1 MSISRIFALVDKEW
15 RQTVREPSCIAI
27 GVILPIILLLTF
39 GYGLSLDMKRVRLG
53 IVSPVNCKPAD
64 EIVERFRNNPHFE
77 VTLLPTLGMARD
89 LLASRKADAVLS
101 LPQQLVRADLQRG
114 TGVDILVNSTS
125 IVIADT
131 YRHAILRT
139 LLSGQ
144 KGPPPFVIRS
154 RMWFNEAVK
163 STWFLVPGVLVIVM
177 SIIGCLLTA
186 LQMAKE
192 YEQGTIEQLFAT
204 PATAGDLLVAK
215 LLCNYVIG
223 MVAFV
228 ISALFSRFVFGVPMV
243 GSLVWIWVG
252 ASFYLFT
259 QMAVGLVISSVAKS
273 QFISALLAVILS
285 FLPVVVLSGFFYDIS
300 SMSAA
305 MQWVTAFIP
314 ARYFAEFVLT
324 SFLVG
329 DIPTIYVR
337 DLLALAGFI
346 AVLLAT
352 ACVVNAKNAGRGGR

>member
-1 MSISRIFALVDKEW
+1 MSIHRILALVDKEW

-27 GVILPIILLLTF
+27 GVVLPIILLLTF
-39 GYGLSLDMKRVRLG
+39 GYGLSLDMKSVRLG
-53 IVSPVNCKPAD
+53 IVSPVNGKPAD

-77 VTLLPTLGMARD
+77 VELLPTAGVARER
-89 LLASRKADAVLS
+89 LASRATDAVLV

-114 TGVDILVNSTS
+114 AGIDILVNSTS

-131 YRHAILRT
+131 YRHAILRV
-139 LLSGQ
+139 LASAA
-144 KGPPPFVIRS
+144 KGPPPFAIHS
-154 RMWFNEAVK
+154 RMWFNETVK
-163 STWFLVPGVLVIVM
+163 SAWFLVPGVLVIVM

-192 YEQGTIEQLFAT
+192 YEQGTVEQLFAT

-228 ISALFSRFVFGVPMV
+228 ISVVFSRFVFGVPMV
-243 GSLVWIWVG
+243 GSFGWIWLG
-252 ASFYLFT
+252 ASLYLFT

-285 FLPVVVLSGFFYDIS
+285 FLPVVVLSGFFYDIP
-300 SMSAA
+300 SMPAA
-305 MQWVTAFIP
+305 MRWVTACIP
-314 ARYFAEFVLT
+314 ARYFTEFVLT

>member
-1 MSISRIFALVDKEW
+1 MSIRRILALVDKEW
-15 RQTVREPSCIAI
+15 RQTMREPSCIAI
-27 GVILPIILLLTF
+27 GVILPIILLLVF
-39 GYGLSLDMKRVRLG
+39 GYGLSLDMKSIRLG

-77 VTLLPTLGMARD
+77 VTMLPNVEVARE
-89 LLASRKADAVLS
+89 LLASRDADAVLS

-125 IVIADT
+125 IVIANT
-131 YRHAILRT
+131 YRYAILRVLT
-139 LLSGQ
+139 ASQ
-144 KGPPPFVIRS
+144 TGPPPFDIRS

-204 PATAGDLLVAK
+204 PATAGDLLMAK

-228 ISALFSRFVFGVPMV
+228 ISALFARFVFGVPMV
-243 GSLVWIWVG
+243 GSFGWIWVG

-285 FLPVVVLSGFFYDIS
+285 FLPVVLLSGFFYDIP
-300 SMSAA
+300 SMPKA
-305 MQWVTAFIP
+305 MQWVTALIP
-314 ARYFAEFVLT
+314 ARYFTEFTLT

-329 DIPTIYVR
+329 DVPQLYAW
-337 DLLALAGFI
+337 DLFMLAVFI
-346 AVLLAT
+346 AVLLAA
-352 ACVVNAKNAGRGGR
+352 ACFFNSKNSGSGGR